1 MLLMESHIQILLYC
15 RCDKEAHCYFPD
27 WSSYSLF
34 QTYDVGNPVTE
45 ETKVENHCAALCTAM
60 EHSCSGFYIDSTEV
74 PYHGSCHLVDETI
87 DKEPTVGHGWRWLD
101 VSWIMAA
108 PRGFDCSP

>member
-1 MLLMESHIQILLYC
+1 MNSQ
-15 RCDKEAHCYFPD
+15 
-27 WSSYSLF
+27 SLF
-34 QTYDVGNPVTE
+34 QTYNVGDPVTE

-101 VSWIMAA
+101 VSWI
-108 PRGFDCSP
+108 

>member
-1 MLLMESHIQILLYC
+1 M
-15 RCDKEAHCYFPD
+15 
-27 WSSYSLF
+27 
-34 QTYDVGNPVTE
+34 
-45 ETKVENHCAALCTAM
+45 ENHCAALCTAM

-101 VSWIMAA
+101 VSWI
-108 PRGFDCSP
+108 